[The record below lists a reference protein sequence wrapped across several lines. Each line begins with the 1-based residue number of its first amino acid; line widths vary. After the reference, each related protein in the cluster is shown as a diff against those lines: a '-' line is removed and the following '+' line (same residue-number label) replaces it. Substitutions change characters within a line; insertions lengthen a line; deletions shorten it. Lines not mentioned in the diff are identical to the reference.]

1 MAYSLFDRSLL
12 SCYYCKGANLNNA
25 RLPITRRFIMSS
37 VTQTPEIH
45 KGLEGVYFTVSNVS
59 AIDGQAGKLVYRGI
73 PIEALAEHSSFEET
87 SFLLI
92 EGRLPTQGGL
102 DTFVQ
107 TMRRNMDIPGQVV
120 DALRKLP
127 KSTHPMDALRMGVS
141 ALVGFDAEVMDPY
154 EGLALMAKDE
164 ESRKAYWEKG
174 KRIGIRLISKFPTLV
189 SAWYRIRQGLPVIDP
204 LPDLSHAGNFLY
216 MMFGEKPSPT
226 AERVMDVALILHAA
240 HGMSASTFSA
250 VVIASTAVDMYAAIA
265 GAIGALKGPL
275 HGGAN
280 QLVLAQLREI
290 ESHGGVGAVETWLDD
305 LLARKGRVMGFGH
318 RVYKAYD
325 PRARILKRWAG
336 ELAKEKERELYE
348 IALKLEEINIQKLG
362 GKGIFPNV
370 DFYSGLVYGAL
381 GIPSDF
387 FTPIFAVARVSGWVA
402 DVLEYW
408 KENRL
413 IRPRAWYA
421 DQVWDRPYIPLKE
434 REGQKQE

>member
-1 MAYSLFDRSLL
+1 
-12 SCYYCKGANLNNA
+12 
-25 RLPITRRFIMSS
+25 MSTGQ
-37 VTQTPEIH
+37 VPEIK

-59 AIDGQAGKLVYRGI
+59 AINGQEGKLVYRGI

-92 EGRLPTQGGL
+92 EGRLPRREEL

-107 TMRRNMDIPGQVV
+107 TLRRNMDVPGQVI

-127 KSTHPMDALRMGVS
+127 RSTHPMDALRFGVS
-141 ALVGFDAEVMDPY
+141 ALVGFDAEVMDPR
-154 EGLALMAKDE
+154 EGLVLMGKDE
-164 ESRKAYWEKG
+164 EARKAYWEKG
-174 KRIGIRLISKFPTLV
+174 KRMGIRLIAKFPTLV
-189 SAWYRIRQGLPVIDP
+189 AAWHRIRQGFPVVDP

-216 MMFGEKPSPT
+216 MMFGEKPTPT

-240 HGMSASTFSA
+240 HGMNASTFTA
-250 VVIASTAVDMYAAIA
+250 IVIASTAVDMYSAIA

-290 ESHGGVGAVETWLDD
+290 QERGGVSQVEAWLNE
-305 LLARKGRVMGFGH
+305 LLGKKGRVMGFGH

-325 PRARILKRWAG
+325 PRARILKKWAG

-348 IALKLEEINIQKLG
+348 IAVKLEEINIRKLG
-362 GKGIFPNV
+362 EKGIFPNV

-381 GIPSDF
+381 GIPTDF

-413 IRPRAWYA
+413 IRPRAWYS
-421 DQVWDRPYIPLKE
+421 DQVWDRPYVPINE
-434 REGQKQE
+434 R